1 MKFYSFIVLF
11 FFTFSSFNSHAQ
23 RDPKADEILN
33 GVSDKFKSLKAL
45 KANFKIIIENSKDK
59 STDSQSGTIVIKGNK
74 YKLTMSDQE
83 IICDGKNVWTY
94 LKDANEVQVNENTD
108 NQDNTLSPTNIF
120 TIYEKGYKSKYMGE
134 KNLNGKFIQIIELVP
149 VNTKKSFFK
158 IQLQINKSEKML
170 VYAKIFDRSGR
181 NIIYNV
187 DKLLQNP
194 ETSDQL
200 FTFNKNVYPGVE
212 VIDLR

>member
-1 MKFYSFIVLF
+1 MKYLAFLSVLF
-11 FFTFSSFNSHAQ
+11 FTFYSSDCTAQ
-23 RDPKADEILN
+23 RDQKADEILN
-33 GVSDKFKSLKAL
+33 GVSEKFRSLKAL
-45 KANFKIIIENSKDK
+45 KANFKIIVENTKDK
-59 STDSQSGTIVIKGNK
+59 STDTQSGIIVIKGSK

-94 LKDANEVQVNENTD
+94 LKDANEVQVNENISD
-108 NQDNTLSPTNIF
+108 QNNTLSPTNIF
-120 TIYEKGYKSKYMGE
+120 TIYEKGFKSKYMGE
-134 KNLNGKFIQIIELVP
+134 KNQSGKFIQLVELVP
-149 VNTKKSFFK
+149 VDTKKSYFK

-187 DKLLQNP
+187 DRLYQNQDTP
-194 ETSDQL
+194 DQL
-200 FTFNKNVYPGVE
+200 FTFNKSAYPGVE